1 MFFADGF
8 VGGYEWIWMVL
19 GFRFGRACDVYVDTH
34 EVGLCAL
41 LGRGFDLSE
50 LNEKVRSDG

>member
-1 MFFADGF
+1 M
-8 VGGYEWIWMVL
+8 IWMVL
-19 GFRFGRACDVYVDTH
+19 GFRFGRTCDVYVDTH

-41 LGRGFDLSE
+41 LRTGLDLSE